1 MEVLKELFSIISIVY
16 TFYYDIFKFIF
27 DLFLPI
33 KYASFLATYFHLLI
47 PIVLLSRRIWD
58 VDFWTLVF
66 YHYGLHLYTFIM
78 TAFHIFV
85 MGDKWNAGAGMFVM
99 VSALY
104 GVMSIRAEIM
114 TTTEGI
120 RRYKDQYEED

>member
-1 MEVLKELFSIISIVY
+1 MEVLKEIFEVLGIIY

-27 DLFLPI
+27 DLFLPT
-33 KYASFLATYFHLLI
+33 KYASFLASYFHLFI

-58 VDFWTLVF
+58 LDFWTLALG
-66 YHYGLHLYTFIM
+66 HYGLHLYTFIM

-85 MGDKWNAGAGMFVM
+85 MSDKWHSGAGMFVM

-104 GVMSIRAEIM
+104 GVMSIRTEIM